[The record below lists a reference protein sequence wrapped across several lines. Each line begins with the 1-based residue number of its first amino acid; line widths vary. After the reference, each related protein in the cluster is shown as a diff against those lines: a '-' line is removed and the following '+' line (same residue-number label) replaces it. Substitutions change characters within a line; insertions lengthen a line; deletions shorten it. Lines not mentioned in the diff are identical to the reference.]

1 MAAPKINI
9 ISINLPSGANTFS
22 SGYCSIEIHPDGV
35 SRVGKVN
42 LKDKKTPKSIWVVPI
57 PKGFSDIFE
66 NEWNPM
72 EMGPLRQSLGNMGV
86 EYYKTGSTGIDMNKL
101 KDIGAN
107 AAVAAAGSLGLQGA
121 IDAASVIT
129 GLTVNPYTQLA
140 YKSPA
145 LRQFQFSWTFVP
157 ISSDEATLIKKF
169 IAEIRKYSYPD
180 ISSLPGK
187 FLEYPA
193 EFVISIQ
200 AKNGNILLK
209 TGASVC
215 TSMQINYDT
224 GGAPYLHPDGN
235 PVSTTVTLSIQEAY
249 ILDRSS
255 IVDMY
260 ENGGMGKMAGAQAM
274 QDQKDATEKADKAAE
289 AAKTSASTKANQQN
303 GR

>member
-1 MAAPKINI
+1 MAAPNINI

-35 SRVGKVN
+35 SRVGKV
-42 LKDKKTPKSIWVVPI
+42 KISDKKTPKSIWVVPI

-66 NEWNPM
+66 NEFNPM

-86 EYYKTGSTGIDMNKL
+86 EYYKTGTVGNLGGKL
-101 KDIGAN
+101 KDMAAN
-107 AAVAAAGSLGLQGA
+107 AGVAAAGSLGLQGA
-121 IDAASVIT
+121 LDAASVIT

-140 YKSPA
+140 YKSPE

-157 ISSDEATLIKKF
+157 ISSNEATLIKKF

-180 ISSLPGK
+180 ISSLAGK

-215 TSMQINYDT
+215 SSMQINYDT

-260 ENGGMGKMAGAQAM
+260 EHGGMGKMAGAQAM
-274 QDQKDATEKADKAAE
+274 QDQKEATEKADKDAE
-289 AAKTSASTKANQQN
+289 AAKTSASTRANQQN